1 MNRAI
6 LNHRRNR
13 LRHQN
18 KPCVCSGG
26 AGGFACRVLCCLLAL
41 TPSWAQ
47 ETNIGIEPVRP
58 SAPILWR
65 PYKPVTVPP
74 IRLNDSDR
82 MKVLIRAG
90 KLYLTAHDA
99 IALALENNIDIEN
112 ARYNPTLMAWNL
124 ERSQAGGALPG
135 VQSGSSQASSIQSG
149 QGVLG
154 AQQAAGVSLPGSRGG
169 SGGTSNATVTQVGPV
184 TPTFDPSLQEST
196 AFSHTSNPEPN
207 TILSQTSNLVRNT
220 RSYSGTYSQGFT
232 TGGSLTINYGDHYV
246 NENAPL
252 DVLNPSVAP
261 ALSFSIQQNLL
272 QGLGIKLNLR
282 NITVARMNLQ
292 DSDLNFKT
300 QVSGVVVNVLN
311 TYYSLVGDYEDQ
323 KAKQNALDT
332 ARQFYDESKRR
343 FDLGALAQLD
353 VTTAENQVAVSQL
366 ALVNS
371 QATLAQQQLQLKN
384 LISRTGPGAA
394 LIADVDIVPVDQL
407 AIPATDDIPPIKSLV
422 QQALAN
428 RSDLIVE
435 RGNIK
440 TAEISAL
447 GTINGLLP
455 SAGVIASRSTAGL
468 AGTPKVVQFPGEPPF
483 TANPYFVGGIG
494 TGLGQVL
501 RQDFPTESVGVFFV
515 AQVYD
520 RAALADHAIDQLNLR
535 QQQLITA
542 KDMNQAQVDVTNSVV
557 ALRQARARYE
567 AAVQSRILQQQ
578 LLDAEQKK
586 FSLGASTPYNVIVE
600 QRDLA
605 AAQSSELAARVAY
618 QSARI
623 SLDQTTGATLEA
635 NQISLADAEKG
646 KVPQTSQL
654 PAVLPSA
661 LPN

>member
-1 MNRAI
+1 
-6 LNHRRNR
+6 
-13 LRHQN
+13 
-18 KPCVCSGG
+18 
-26 AGGFACRVLCCLLAL
+26 
-41 TPSWAQ
+41 
-47 ETNIGIEPVRP
+47 VR
-58 SAPILWR
+58 
-65 PYKPVTVPP
+65 T
-74 IRLNDSDR
+74 
-82 MKVLIRAG
+82 
-90 KLYLTAHDA
+90 
-99 IALALENNIDIEN
+99 
-112 ARYNPTLMAWNL
+112 
-124 ERSQAGGALPG
+124 
-135 VQSGSSQASSIQSG
+135 
-149 QGVLG
+149 
-154 AQQAAGVSLPGSRGG
+154 
-169 SGGTSNATVTQVGPV
+169 
-184 TPTFDPSLQEST
+184 
-196 AFSHTSNPEPN
+196 
-207 TILSQTSNLVRNT
+207 
-220 RSYSGTYSQGFT
+220 YSGTYSQGFA
-232 TGGSLTINYGDHYV
+232 TGGSLTINYGDHYLD
-246 NENAPL
+246 ENARQ
-252 DVLNPSVAP
+252 DVLNPSSAP

-272 QGLGIKLNLR
+272 QGLGTRLNLR

-300 QVSGVVVNVLN
+300 QVSNVVVNVLN

-323 KAKQNALDT
+323 KAKQTALDT
-332 ARQFYDESKRR
+332 AQRFYDESRRR

-394 LIADVDIVPVDQL
+394 IIADVDIVPVDQL
-407 AIPATDDIPPIKSLV
+407 VIPAADDIPPVKDLV
-422 QQALAN
+422 QKALAN
-428 RSDLIVE
+428 RSDLILE

-455 SAGVIASRSTAGL
+455 SAGVLASRSTAGL
-468 AGTPKVVQFPGEPPF
+468 SGTPRIVAGFQGGPQF

-494 TGLGQVL
+494 TALGQIF
-501 RQDFPTESVGVFFV
+501 RQNFPTESVGVFFV

-520 RAALADHAIDQLNLR
+520 RAAQADHAIDQLNLR

-605 AAQSSELAARVAY
+605 TAQSSELAARVAY

-646 KVPQTSQL
+646 KIPQGSQL
-654 PAVLPSA
+654 PATLPGR
-661 LPN
+661 N

>member
-1 MNRAI
+1 VTPNTRFRAVTA
-6 LNHRRNR
+6 RER
-13 LRHQN
+13 
-18 KPCVCSGG
+18 CSIG
-26 AGGFACRVLCCLLAL
+26 LCFLISVVPSLAQQ
-41 TPSWAQ
+41 TD
-47 ETNIGIEPVRP
+47 IGIEPVRP

-65 PYKPVTVPP
+65 PYRPVTVPP
-74 IRLNDSDR
+74 VRLSDSDR
-82 MKVLIRAG
+82 MKILIRAG
-90 KLYLTAHDA
+90 KLYLTVHDA
-99 IALALENNIDIEN
+99 LALALENNIDIEN
-112 ARYNPTLMAWNL
+112 ARYNPTLQAWNL

-135 VQSGSSQASSIQSG
+135 VASGSSQASSVQSG

-169 SGGTSNATVTQVGPV
+169 SGGTSNATVAQVGPV
-184 TPTFDPSLQEST
+184 TPTFDPSIQEST
-196 AFSHTSNPEPN
+196 AFSHRSNPQPL
-207 TILSQTSNLVRNT
+207 TTLSEISNLVQGT
-220 RSYSGTYSQGFT
+220 RSFSGTYSQGFA
-232 TGGSLTINYGDHYV
+232 TGGTLSINYGDHYL

-252 DVLNPSVAP
+252 DVLNPSSAP
-261 ALSFSIQQNLL
+261 GLSFTVQQNLL
-272 QGLGIKLNLR
+272 QGLGIKLNER

-292 DSDLNFKT
+292 DSELNFKT

-311 TYYSLVGDYEDQ
+311 TYYSLVGDYEDLR
-323 KAKQNALDT
+323 AKQNTLDT
-332 ARQFYDESKRR
+332 ARRFYDESKRR

-353 VTTAENQVAVSQL
+353 VTIAENQVAVSQL

-371 QATLAQQQLQLKN
+371 QAAVQQQQLQLKN
-384 LISRTGPGAA
+384 LISRTGRGNA

-407 AIPATDDIPPIKSLV
+407 AIPATDDIPPVKDLV
-422 QQALAN
+422 QKALAN

-435 RGNIK
+435 RGNVK
-440 TAEISAL
+440 SAEISAL

-455 SAGVIASRSTAGL
+455 SAGVLASRSTAGE
-468 AGTPKVVQFPGEPPF
+468 AGTPKTVNIPGIPPF

-494 TGLGQVL
+494 TALGQVL

-520 RAALADHAIDQLNLR
+520 RAALADHAIDQLSLR

-578 LLDAEQKK
+578 LLDAEEKK
-586 FSLGASTPYNVIVE
+586 FNLGASTPYDVIVQ

-605 AAQSSELAARVAY
+605 SAQSSELAARISY

-623 SLDQTTGATLEA
+623 SLDQTTGATLET
-635 NQISLADAEKG
+635 NRISLADAEKG
-646 KVPQTSQL
+646 KIPQPSTL
-654 PAVLPSA
+654 PAVLPSQ
-661 LPN
+661 N

>member
-6 LNHRRNR
+6 LNVGSVR
-13 LRHQN
+13 
-18 KPCVCSGG
+18 
-26 AGGFACRVLCCLLAL
+26 AGGFTRRFLCCLLTI
-41 TPSWAQ
+41 TPAWAQ
-47 ETNIGIEPVRP
+47 TPAIGIEPVRP

-65 PYKPVTVPP
+65 PYRPVTVPP
-74 IRLNDSDR
+74 VRLSDSDR

-90 KLYLTAHDA
+90 KLYLTVHDA

-112 ARYNPTLMAWNL
+112 ARYNPTLQAWNL

-135 VQSGSSQASSIQSG
+135 VPSGSSQASSIQSG

-154 AQQAAGVSLPGSRGG
+154 AQQAAGVSLPGARGG
-169 SGGTSNATVTQVGPV
+169 SGGTTNATVTQVGPV
-184 TPTFDPSLQEST
+184 TPTFDPSIQEST
-196 AFSHTSNPEPN
+196 AFSHRSNPEPN
-207 TILSQTSNLVRNT
+207 TILSQTSNLVQGART
-220 RSYSGTYSQGFT
+220 YSGTYSQGFA
-232 TGGSLTINYGDHYV
+232 TGGSLTINYGDHYL

-272 QGLGIKLNLR
+272 QGLGIKLNQR

-292 DSDLNFKT
+292 DSELNFKT
-300 QVSGVVVNVLN
+300 QVAGVVVNVLN
-311 TYYSLVGDYEDQ
+311 TYYSLVGDYEDL
-323 KAKQNALDT
+323 KAKQSALDT
-332 ARQFYDESKRR
+332 AQKFYDESKRR

-366 ALVNS
+366 AFVNS
-371 QATLAQQQLQLKN
+371 QATVAQQQLQLKN

-394 LIADVDIVPVDQL
+394 LIADVEIVPVDQL
-407 AIPATDDIPPIKSLV
+407 VIPATDDIPPVKSLV

-440 TAEISAL
+440 SAEISAL

-455 SAGVIASRSTAGL
+455 SAGVLVSRSTAGE
-468 AGTPKVVQFPGEPPF
+468 AGTPKIVTAFPGAPPF

-494 TGLGQVL
+494 TALGQVL
-501 RQDFPTESVGVFFV
+501 RQDFPSESIGVFFV

-578 LLDAEQKK
+578 LLDAEEKK

-605 AAQSSELAARVAY
+605 AAQSSELAARVSY

-623 SLDQTTGATLEA
+623 SLDQTIGATLDV
-635 NQISLADAEKG
+635 NHISLTDAEAG
-646 KVPQTSQL
+646 RIPQTSTL
-654 PAVLPSA
+654 PAVLPGR
-661 LPN
+661 N